1 MATDQ
6 WLQDLEAAQQTASDT
21 QQLIQARRRRL
32 FAACRRACRTR
43 AVALPCSQCMSRLL
57 ALPPIPVQ
65 ERNLKFPEGGP
76 EASRLTATARRKLG
90 TLGGLLDSLRAAI
103 EAPGQEGL

>member
-21 QQLIQARRRRL
+21 QQLIQARP
-32 FAACRRACRTR
+32 AACLAACCRCSSGRRASPLCTPP
-43 AVALPCSQCMSRLL
+43 AL
-57 ALPPIPVQ
+57 Q

-90 TLGGLLDSLRAAI
+90 TLGGLLDGLRAAI
-103 EAPGQEGL
+103 EAPGQGGL